1 MSLEWFY
8 VYSQRYEALHH
19 MLQDSIKDPRFNV
32 KPLFVDQSEFTK
44 TTYREGTT
52 HFLAGCFIK
61 QEVVLHILKKL
72 PLNTYFLFTD
82 VDCVITKE
90 AGLYDFFKG
99 YMDKEIDMAYMWEGS
114 SSSNI
119 GVSLLRVNEKTI
131 AFYESVLKKSREN
144 PTMVDQNIIV
154 SLLPEFRGQVAH
166 FDKSVLCL
174 SNYYAETEP
183 KSGILL
189 VQVLCCCTPDYK
201 QNMMQKYMG
210 AKTLGVPIER
220 YIQNAIDNGR
230 TPDEL
235 GVIMHP

>member
-1 MSLEWFY
+1 MSLDWFY
-8 VYSQRYEALHH
+8 VYSQRYEALHN

-32 KPLFVDQSEFTK
+32 KPLFVDQSEFSK
-44 TTYREGTT
+44 TTYREGAN
-52 HFLAGCFIK
+52 HFLSGCFIK

-82 VDCVITKE
+82 VDCVIRNE
-90 AGLYDFFKG
+90 SGLYDFFKG

-119 GVSLLRVNEKTI
+119 GISLLRVNEKTI
-131 AFYESVLKKSREN
+131 AFYESVLKKGHEN

-154 SLLPEFRGQVAH
+154 SLLPEFTGLVKQ

-174 SNYYAETEP
+174 SNYYGETEP
-183 KSGILL
+183 KSGILM
-189 VQVLCCCTPDYK
+189 VHILCTCTPDYR

-210 AKTLGVPIER
+210 TKAFGVPIET
-220 YIQNAIDNGR
+220 YIKKAIDNGR

-235 GVIMHP
+235 GLISP